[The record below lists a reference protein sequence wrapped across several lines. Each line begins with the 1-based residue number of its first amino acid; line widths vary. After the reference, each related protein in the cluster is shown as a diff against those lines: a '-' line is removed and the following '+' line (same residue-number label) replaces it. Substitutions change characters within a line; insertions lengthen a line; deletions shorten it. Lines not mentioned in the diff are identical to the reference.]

1 MKLPLFLPALF
12 FAFFMTFAYAAPE
25 AQVKGFATTEEQSDP
40 IARFASAPGEE
51 AVGDLLLQAM
61 SLIGVAYRFGGNSP
75 ASGLDCSG
83 FIKYV
88 FEKSLKVN
96 LPRTAAEMARA
107 GRAVERNELAAGDLV
122 FFNTRGFRNSH
133 AGIYLGG
140 NKFIHAPRSGKNI
153 EVANMTGSYW
163 VSRYNG
169 ARRVQRGQPVQ
180 LETAAV
186 VERPA
191 RSREAAAPVVVRAA
205 SKSKADSRNKVVA
218 GKKSTAQKSSVKSR
232 APTRASA
239 KSSKAS
245 NTKKQASAKKA
256 PAKKTTS
263 QKKSS

>member
-1 MKLPLFLPALF
+1 
-12 FAFFMTFAYAAPE
+12 MTFAYAAPE
-25 AQVKGFATTEEQSDP
+25 AQVKGFATSEEQSDP

-107 GRAVERNELAAGDLV
+107 GRAVERDELAAGDLV

-153 EVANMTGSYW
+153 EVSNMTGSYW

-180 LETAAV
+180 LEAAAEHPV
-186 VERPA
+186 
-191 RSREAAAPVVVRAA
+191 RSREAAAPVARAT
-205 SKSKADSRNKVVA
+205 SKSKANSRNKVVA

-232 APTRASA
+232 TSTRASA

-245 NTKKQASAKKA
+245 STKKQASAKKA
-256 PAKKTTS
+256 PAKKTSS

>member
-40 IARFASAPGEE
+40 IARFASSPGEE

-153 EVANMTGSYW
+153 EVSNMTGSYW

-180 LETAAV
+180 LEAAAV
-186 VERPA
+186 AERPA
-191 RSREAAAPVVVRAA
+191 RSSEAVAPVARGT
-205 SKSKADSRNKVVA
+205 SKSKANSRNKVAA

-232 APTRASA
+232 TSTRASA

-245 NTKKQASAKKA
+245 STKKQASAKKA
-256 PAKKTTS
+256 PAKKTS
-263 QKKSS
+263 RQKKSS